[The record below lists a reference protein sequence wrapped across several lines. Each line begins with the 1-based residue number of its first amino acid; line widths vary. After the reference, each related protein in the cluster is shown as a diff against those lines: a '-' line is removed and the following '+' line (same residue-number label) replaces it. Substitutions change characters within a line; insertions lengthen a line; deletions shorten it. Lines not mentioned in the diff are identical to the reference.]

1 MTLSKKLI
9 LGFVFSI
16 LISIFIISIVSG
28 YMINRTFEK
37 YLEREQSNKF
47 HTIFEEINEIYS
59 SNPLALDKM
68 SLMHYSVR
76 EGIDI
81 TIKDK
86 DNKTLYDSSESGMG
100 MGSMN
105 RRRINMMDRIP
116 RGNYVEKVYELKK
129 DSTVIGRLI
138 IGYLDNSYI
147 TDSSILFMDTL
158 KRSLFASGL
167 LAVLMGLLVSILIS
181 RQLTKPILDITQT
194 ANNLRAGDLSARSSI
209 VNSTAE
215 ISQLRESINY
225 LGDTLAK
232 QDSIRKRYA
241 SDISHELR
249 TPLTTL
255 KTHIEAISDGIWEPN
270 KEHLD
275 ILTDEVLR
283 LTKLVDDLKTSFTQG
298 EYTLQINKSRFN
310 ISLELENII
319 RGYEPIFSKE
329 NHLLLSNIEKDII
342 FNMDREKFNQIIYN
356 LLSNSL
362 HYLKEKGKVM
372 VELYGLEDKIILKIS
387 DNGIGI
393 KEEDLENIFNR
404 FYRVDTSRN
413 KETGGT
419 GLGLSI
425 VKSIVEAHKGH
436 IDVESK
442 FGEGTDFIISLP
454 ITND

>member
-181 RQLTKPILDITQT
+181 RQLTKPILDITKT

-283 LTKLVDDLKTSFTQG
+283 LTKLVDDLKTSFTQE

>member
-283 LTKLVDDLKTSFTQG
+283 LTKLVDDLKTSFTQE

>member
-129 DSTVIGRLI
+129 DNTVIGRLI

-232 QDSIRKRYA
+232 QYSIRKRYA

-283 LTKLVDDLKTSFTQG
+283 LTKLVDDLKTSFTQE